1 MSELSNLI
9 FHNAKHYMSS
19 PYGNRAVISTSAGNT
34 SSFHN
39 GTDYATYS
47 VKLPQYA
54 IEDGEVISVGCDTAY
69 GNALYVWVK
78 YPRLGVKMLHYHLDS
93 YKVKAGQKVTKD
105 TILGYTGKTGFA
117 TGIHL
122 HLGLKLLSGGGYI
135 DPEAWFEKNYKAPT
149 TTATNGTSSTSSSS
163 FFPARGYFKKGDVS
177 PNVGK
182 IAAFMRKTFPAY
194 TSEKA
199 LGNTYGDYIISA
211 VTEFQKRT
219 GLTADGYFGP
229 LTLAKLKTYGFTE

>member
-1 MSELSNLI
+1 
-9 FHNAKHYMSS
+9 
-19 PYGNRAVISTSAGNT
+19 PYGPRKVIKTSAGET

-39 GTDYATYS
+39 GVDYATYS

-54 IEDGEVISVGCDTAY
+54 IEDGEVVSVGKDTAY

-105 TILGYTGKTGFA
+105 TVLGYTGKTGYA

-149 TTATNGTSSTSSSS
+149 ANATTAKYTAGNYKVTK
-163 FFPARGYFKKGDVS
+163 AAVL
-177 PNVGK
+177 NV
-182 IAAFMRKTFPAY
+182 
-194 TSEKA
+194 
-199 LGNTYGDYIISA
+199 
-211 VTEFQKRT
+211 RT
-219 GLTADGYFGP
+219 GAGTKHAKKTYSQLTADAQKKILKLAGYKANGYVKG
-229 LTLAKLKTYGFTE
+229 LAFTVSKVSGNWGQTPSGWVCLDYCERV